1 MRLLLLLLAAT
12 FLLFF
17 QGQAQPLHGG
27 FITDQGKAKFWT
39 HSDFLWFNNGRFVY
53 HNELERYGDGTFQ
66 LAGDSLILQFDTWTK
81 PPLPIRI
88 DTIAPTPGRL
98 TGIRVRVLDEGNQE
112 GLPGTR
118 ISSTTHPDVGT
129 ATNMDGQAYL
139 NYTPT
144 AGDSIRAHYLSYEKV
159 SFATMPGDNREYTI
173 TLRPQSSRVPSGTHR
188 VYLLER
194 RGSSRLL
201 MQVVYPFTGLE
212 ERYRSLSAR
221 KSRQM
226 LRWHHR
232 YLPNY

>member
-1 MRLLLLLLAAT
+1 MRSILLLLAAT
-12 FLLFF
+12 FLLLFH
-17 QGQAQPLHGG
+17 GQAQPLQGG
-27 FITDQGKAKFWT
+27 FITEQGKAEFWM
-39 HSDFLWFNNGRFVY
+39 HSDFFWFNNGRFVY
-53 HNELERYGDGTFQ
+53 HNDRGRYGGGTFQ

-88 DTIAPTPGRL
+88 DTIAPIPGRL

-112 GLPGTR
+112 GLPGTS
-118 ISSTTHPDVGT
+118 ISSTTHPDVST

-159 SFATMPGDNREYTI
+159 TFATMPGDNREYTI
-173 TLRPQSSRVPSGTHR
+173 SLRPQSSRMPSGTQK

-194 RGSSRLL
+194 RGSRLL
-201 MQVVYPFTGLE
+201 MQMAYPFTGLE
-212 ERYRSLSAR
+212 EHYRPLSAR

-226 LRWHHR
+226 LRWHRRH
-232 YLPNY
+232 LPNY